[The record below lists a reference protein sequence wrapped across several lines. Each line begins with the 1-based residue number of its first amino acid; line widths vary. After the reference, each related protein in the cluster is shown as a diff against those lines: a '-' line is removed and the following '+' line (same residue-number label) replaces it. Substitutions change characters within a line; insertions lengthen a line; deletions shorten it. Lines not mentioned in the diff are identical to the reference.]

1 MSRTNRNMTE
11 KITVQ
16 ITKPML
22 ADLHNVAAKSGKP
35 LAEIVR
41 QAIRNALD
49 DTDLTLGTKRRF
61 DRRLQ
66 TRIDEMEQNLVQSL
80 EQGLEQAEQK
90 LARSLHEELAKLEY
104 RVNQDFDRNV
114 SRYTKQMTE
123 LIAQLTEQRSR
134 RLF

>member
-1 MSRTNRNMTE
+1 M
-11 KITVQ
+11 
-16 ITKPML
+16 
-22 ADLHNVAAKSGKP
+22 
-35 LAEIVR
+35 R

-66 TRIDEMEQNLVQSL
+66 KRVDEMEQNLKQCL
-80 EQGLEQAEQK
+80 EQGLEQVEEK
-90 LARSLHEELAKLEY
+90 LAKNLEGELGKLEY

-114 SRYTKQMTE
+114 SRFTKQITE
-123 LIAQLTEQRSR
+123 FIAQVAEQKSR